1 MSVDTLGFPN
11 RRVTTVEVLGFI
23 RATYDKGATLE
34 PLHVVLYDDYSLAK
48 GGVIH
53 FKFTEEESRLLWIFP
68 HPEDSKGYPDVPHP
82 KAPYTVF
89 NFGKWGH
96 SEEIMANLLAAVGG
110 GYVVPSDWNID
121 EYYYVEPDPTAFE
134 KYYEE
139 IPHIVTMADIKK
151 AFGENA
157 ILDLGVG
164 GK

>member
-23 RATYDKGATLE
+23 RATYDKKATLK
-34 PLHVVLYDDYSLAK
+34 PLSVALYEDYSLAK
-48 GGVIH
+48 GGIIC
-53 FKFTEEESRLLWIFP
+53 FNFNKEEARLLWIFP
-68 HPEDSKGYPDVPHP
+68 YQEDSERYYDVPHP

-96 SEEIMANLLAAVGG
+96 SEEIMANVLAAVGG
-110 GYVVPSDWNID
+110 GYVVPSDYNTD

-157 ILDLGVG
+157 ILDLGVS